1 MRIIWREELKEKSI
15 IHFIGIKITCKKVPK
30 GLIQNKK
37 SQVEF
42 YLIDTFEIFH
52 FLPIYKKLLSDG
64 IKVCIVAEPCAIN
77 TSKSWF
83 DYETATKILKDLN
96 IDYKTKCNPNAKV
109 AITTQTPQILKK
121 YHHKKA
127 VLSYGIGLNK
137 NNFSISQ
144 ETCKNCD
151 IRLVHGKY
159 QKEKLSKYINKNK
172 IFEIGYPKH
181 EAFFEQKLNKN
192 DLLKKYNITTTKP
205 VLVYF
210 PTWDDDSSIQLFGD
224 EINALRNQYYI
235 ITKAHHCTYRLP
247 EKQQDKD
254 KLYKISDYV
263 LEGNCSFEDAAM
275 LGDFAL
281 IDAKSGAS
289 TEVPYLNKEI
299 KTILLSPRQN
309 LCDYFNDDIIKNTH
323 IINSP
328 DVLKQEI
335 DFITKDN
342 NINTGKKSIE
352 YFYKTPAA
360 GSTKYTADIIKGFL
374 K

>member
-1 MRIIWREELKEKSI
+1 M
-15 IHFIGIKITCKKVPK
+15 
-30 GLIQNKK
+30 
-37 SQVEF
+37 
-42 YLIDTFEIFH
+42 
-52 FLPIYKKLLSDG
+52 
-64 IKVCIVAEPCAIN
+64 
-77 TSKSWF
+77 
-83 DYETATKILKDLN
+83 
-96 IDYKTKCNPNAKV
+96 
-109 AITTQTPQILKK
+109 
-121 YHHKKA
+121 
-127 VLSYGIGLNK
+127 
-137 NNFSISQ
+137 
-144 ETCKNCD
+144 
-151 IRLVHGKY
+151 
-159 QKEKLSKYINKNK
+159 
-172 IFEIGYPKH
+172 
-181 EAFFEQKLNKN
+181 
-192 DLLKKYNITTTKP
+192 LKKYNITTTKP

-210 PTWDDDSSIQLFGD
+210 PTWDEDSSIQLFGD

-309 LCDYFNDDIIKNTH
+309 LYDYFNDDIIKNTH